1 MTVHIVAGLA
11 GSGKTNYVFGTL
23 IKELSKSKRPIYLL
37 NFDLNP
43 DFFEVY
49 PDVVELDEKI
59 KPYDGLGD
67 IVAYQNQAFPVVHSD
82 DSYGNIREWLPA
94 GAVLLID
101 EAQHFFSAERNYR
114 KPPSDFVKYL
124 QTHRHDG
131 HDFYFITQSAQLLDT
146 HIRKHCGAYFR
157 LVRPFG
163 LPYSRIERYSV
174 YASDDKLKPVNK
186 EYGKRVKFDKQA
198 FKLYKSTVVDTV
210 KPRMPFKLFL
220 FIFLIFFIIWL
231 VSSAFGYLGS
241 GEVVV
246 DKTAKEQLQ
255 AKTEAIEKKITLS
268 EEYILVGGTR
278 LGNEYRYI
286 FAESA
291 TCIQR
296 IHFYLLAKGHRIQP
310 LDARSVRLNGRI
322 LTLSGCVLQRSHNSP
337 VSLVTPPLPKL

>member
-1 MTVHIVAGLA
+1 MTVHIIAGLA
-11 GSGKTNYVFGTL
+11 GSGKTNYIVGTL
-23 IKELSKSKRPIYLL
+23 IKDLAKSKRPIYLL
-37 NFDLNP
+37 NFDLTP
-43 DFFEVY
+43 EFFEVY
-49 PDVVELDEKI
+49 PDILELDEKI
-59 KPYDGLGD
+59 HRFDGLGD
-67 IVAYQNQAFPVVHSD
+67 VVAYQNQAFPVVYSES
-82 DSYGNIREWLPA
+82 SYGNIRDWLPA
-94 GAVLLID
+94 GAVLLVD
-101 EAQHFFSAERNYR
+101 EAQHFFPSERNYR
-114 KPPSDFVKYL
+114 KPPSEFLKYL

-163 LPYSRIERYSV
+163 LPYSRLERYSV

-241 GEVVV
+241 GDVVV

-255 AKTEAIEKKITLS
+255 QAKTEGIEKKLTLS
-268 EEYILVGGTR
+268 EEYILVGGSR
-278 LGNEYRYI
+278 FGSNYNYI

-291 TCIQR
+291 TCISR
-296 IHFYLLAKGHRIQP
+296 RLVDLLAKGHRVQP

-322 LTLSGCVLQRSHNSP
+322 LTISACVLQHTNKP
-337 VSLVTPPLPKL
+337 TPLINPPLPKL